1 MSKKEGLIEK
11 RTYDLIFD
19 DDLDWDETH
28 ERVGT
33 DMALLKEYWKMVM
46 PIIDEAKKDLYTLI
60 SDDVKNG
67 LVMGDM
73 GVIRIEDLL
82 TKLNKWF
89 GTP

>member
-1 MSKKEGLIEK
+1 
-11 RTYDLIFD
+11 
-19 DDLDWDETH
+19 
-28 ERVGT
+28 
-33 DMALLKEYWKMVM
+33 MVM